1 MITLLIFLQFLA
13 VAQDDPPRDKNVY
26 VEVEGIPFFRQLY
39 GPDLANEIP
48 KGCGRCAVTIKK
60 QAADFLVQF
69 RREGA
74 SQWRWAAYRSSD
86 GREVK
91 RGLSNEF
98 MAGSDCGRAIQKH
111 IEQRVKKALK

>member
-1 MITLLIFLQFLA
+1 MTKLLILA
-13 VAQDDPPRDKNVY
+13 ILALAQDEPPRNVDVY

-48 KGCGRCAVTIKK
+48 KGCGRCAVTIRKD
-60 QAADFLVQF
+60 AADYFVHF

-74 SQWRWAAYRSSD
+74 SQWRWAAYRYRD

-98 MAGSDCGRAIQKH
+98 MAGSDCGRAIQRH
-111 IEQRVKKALK
+111 IEQKLTKALK